1 MGYIGN
7 VPAEKYSALTQQTFS
22 SPTGTSFTLDQSCTN
37 SRDIALFIDNVRQN
51 PASYT
56 VSGTSLTTSTISS
69 PSTMYCLF
77 NGRTTETVNPPD
89 DSVGTAKVSDNAITL
104 AKMAGGTDG
113 QIITYD
119 ASGDPVAVGPGTDG
133 QVLTSTG
140 AGSPPAFED
149 AGGGAWNLISS
160 TSTSTTS
167 EVEFTGLDTTYD
179 TLALVISELV
189 PTNDNKSLRLA
200 FGDGSSYPSS
210 SAKFCVHRWGI
221 GETTPNYDDNSASA
235 GDSFALTT
243 GGVGD
248 ATGESCSG
256 VWYIRGTSA
265 SSAYPTVHGE
275 SIIIEDGSGQGRN
288 CSMIGQFTASTQLT
302 KIKVWYLA
310 DTMAT
315 GRVALYRISNS

>member
-1 MGYIGN
+1 MAYIGN

-22 SPTGTSFTLDQSCTN
+22 SPAGTSFTLDQSCTN

-113 QIITYD
+113 QVITYD

-149 AGGGAWNLISS
+149 AGGGAFNLIASATASS
-160 TSTSTTS
+160 SSS
-167 EVEFTGLDTTYD
+167 VEVTGMTTTYD
-179 TLALVISELV
+179 SYLLLISRWIHA
-189 PTNDNKSLRLA
+189 NDNSQCMLTFSTASGYLSGSGVLCQHSTRVGSDSESYESNINSGVGSLNIPVGSAGNVGGEASTMSLWIHNATSNLA
-200 FGDGSSYPSS
+200 FPMISGTVTYMDDAGVAQGGPVIASFK
-210 SAKFCVHRWGI
+210 AKQILTALKITPDAGTITSGRMSLYGI
-221 GETTPNYDDNSASA
+221 AHA
-235 GDSFALTT
+235 
-243 GGVGD
+243 
-248 ATGESCSG
+248 
-256 VWYIRGTSA
+256 
-265 SSAYPTVHGE
+265 
-275 SIIIEDGSGQGRN
+275 
-288 CSMIGQFTASTQLT
+288 
-302 KIKVWYLA
+302 
-310 DTMAT
+310 
-315 GRVALYRISNS
+315 

>member
-7 VPAEKYSALTQQTFS
+7 VPAEKYTALTQQTFS
-22 SPTGTSFTLDQSCTN
+22 SPTGTSFTLDQACTN
-37 SRDIALFIDNVRQN
+37 SKDIALFIDNVRQN
-51 PASYT
+51 PASYS

-149 AGGGAWNLISS
+149 AGGGAWTLIGTAVAS
-160 TSTSTTS
+160 TSASLTI
-167 EVEFTGLDTTYD
+167 TGLNSTYD
-179 TLALVISELV
+179 TYAIALSDMHPV
-189 PTNDNKSLRLA
+189 NDGAALWLRLGDSGGIDTSGYSTHVSDVKEGSSSYVGVEA
-200 FGDGSSYPSS
+200 AATGRISLNFGTDNAAGEGCGALLYLHTPSDAVTRPMISGTTTAIDGSSTVRGGFLIGQRTAVITVDRVQVLFSGGDIVS
-210 SAKFCVHRWGI
+210 GRMTVWGI
-221 GETTPNYDDNSASA
+221 AHA
-235 GDSFALTT
+235 
-243 GGVGD
+243 
-248 ATGESCSG
+248 
-256 VWYIRGTSA
+256 
-265 SSAYPTVHGE
+265 
-275 SIIIEDGSGQGRN
+275 
-288 CSMIGQFTASTQLT
+288 
-302 KIKVWYLA
+302 
-310 DTMAT
+310 
-315 GRVALYRISNS
+315 